1 MHFWKI
7 LQYGTRTNKLS
18 GKRYR
23 QFSILEKSHF
33 SLCPGS
39 GPKGSNAKWC
49 LPGQE
54 MEEDSALP
62 HAWGQQELVASKGWG
77 RRCHG
82 QGSSRGAR
90 APGPLREELLLP
102 PNLAHVLE
110 NWDSETVS
118 CFWAGIR
125 GFSLHWTYDSLW
137 SDSAFE
143 RTVKSPDFQT
153 SKFNRSSV
161 LQSRWLSYK
170 ELFILH
176 SYWPLPFL

>member
-102 PNLAHVLE
+102 PNLARVRKLRFRDCLLFLSRDQGFFSSLDI
-110 NWDSETVS
+110 WLALIWFSFWKDSK
-118 CFWAGIR
+118 
-125 GFSLHWTYDSLW
+125 
-137 SDSAFE
+137 
-143 RTVKSPDFQT
+143 KS
-153 SKFNRSSV
+153 
-161 LQSRWLSYK
+161 WLPNK
-170 ELFILH
+170 
-176 SYWPLPFL
+176 